1 MDKSKSKDNLR
12 AAGKKRLE
20 EFRQKKQQKSSATK
34 TTGTALKALA
44 EEEKL
49 LSSTSS
55 SPRTPN
61 HGDLSFKSDEFD
73 SKSDS
78 VPSTPEEK
86 QATAEPCRDSLNNE
100 NHHVSAGRNVDSP
113 SIPQEKNNARTT
125 IDTKDVPKTSTL
137 PPLVDQQT
145 VTEEAS
151 TAGKFESALELTIP
165 SEITSTAANSNHC
178 GRENAITESKVD
190 FRSSHPTLSQHTPN
204 QGTDDSEPHILSVQ
218 AETSGIEK
226 EQGLVQPSW
235 NAEQKFQETTD
246 IKSLIAEIESLQ
258 LQLRITQQEK
268 EQLSVDLS
276 SSHGE
281 LQNRNE
287 QSAAEL
293 SAAQDAMHQAKHRE
307 SLLLADLE
315 AAKLEMAQ
323 AKGEHVP
330 ELERLQRQLI
340 EKEDLTVELTK
351 ELASSREL
359 LAVLEEEKYNL
370 FSKVGQF
377 RAELQTLGQE
387 KLHLASELETSNRSL
402 QHVELEKEQLLS
414 ERASS
419 IQHIQDLL
427 DKNAQITTE
436 LRESVEKFQTFELTR
451 EHELEAFRVQ
461 ITSIQAE
468 NARLAQ
474 QLDVESTCLNEMRVE
489 KAQLLADLIVEH
501 KELDRFGEGKLELDR
516 EIEALKTLVEEL
528 RCEKSSMSSSCESEI
543 IVVRMELNRVEAAYS
558 EQANHLTE
566 TRKELDR
573 VSEEHVR
580 SISKL
585 ELALDECSKMVD
597 CITEEKIKVTEE
609 LNNVK
614 SQQLHITEEK
624 ELAIANLGNELQE
637 SKERFRVT
645 EEQNTSLA
653 KLLEE
658 ARIEMQRVVEE
669 NARSISELESEL
681 DKQRLLLIKDVEEK
695 GRLRGELQE
704 VQEQMMSVQISVR
717 DRQSEIDKHDEEL
730 KQLGENRT
738 KLSSD
743 LLMSRDAL
751 TRLEEE
757 KSRADLEILGL
768 KDQIAEMD
776 GNYVECVQTLEDTK
790 VELRRVRDHGL
801 QLSRDLEVELERER
815 GMRIVLSEDRD
826 RLTIK
831 LQGVEEQ
838 LKVLLQEMEISR
850 KHHETEVLKHEDHL
864 RAMEE
869 NHTNLSS
876 ELLAS
881 RDELSKL
888 LGEKVQ
894 AELQLEIC
902 KQQLT
907 KLEGAIT
914 GTLEKHRGEV
924 ATYEGC
930 IKELEESRTM
940 LEDQLLMSQE
950 KLAKLQDEKNQV
962 QLELVAHMEQ
972 LKKMEALNQDVGKEL
987 AEAKQRV
994 DIHVQERAALLA
1006 EHVSQIGSLQEQ
1018 LNLLESKGASSATE
1032 ILQVMSD
1039 LEALKKEKEAAY
1051 SQVEV
1056 WREGCMRLEEE
1067 KSKIADDLLH
1077 SKDQLQLVIRDEELR
1092 QAKLSTELETY
1103 KENAERLTGEKASLL
1118 EELEATREHLRG
1130 VNNEKVNEIELLLKQ
1145 VEELSQS
1152 KEHAVNELSAAF
1164 QRAEKVER
1172 TRTQLVAKL
1181 EAVQQHLED
1190 LSKDKDSLITD
1201 LDVSRQ
1207 QYEELDKEKAMMLSS
1222 FEVSV
1227 NNWKT
1232 EKSELHEALEA
1243 SKELQNLFAAEKDG
1257 IASDLAAAR
1266 ERMED
1271 MKEFQAQA
1279 AAEIGTLKQSIQ
1291 SGDDER
1297 AQLVAQLSARDQ
1309 QVQRL
1314 VEENS
1319 QLTSEL
1325 QRHSERIVDLTEEI
1339 ARLTEE
1345 MNSYKRK
1352 VGESEAELSQLRV
1365 ESKFPQAQSELS
1377 TEEKTKDGEGDIAS
1391 REVLKLAK
1399 EEQDCQPTREST
1411 TTRSCDL
1418 HGTVH
1423 SVEDLEGLKHQ
1434 IETKE
1439 GELADLKTQYI
1450 LLQTQ
1455 LESSDGERHNLAQEL
1470 VTLRQQLQQLSESK
1484 SHVADELA
1492 LGVEAS
1498 RQRMLEY
1505 EEAKFESSSD
1515 MKRSKQDLQA
1525 LDAEDAENQA
1535 MASSIDGHQ
1544 GTQEKPRSTSNVV
1557 LESSA
1562 ELAGASLKRSP
1573 MSKSDDSIVGVG
1585 SGVSKLIGEFER
1597 KAHAGQEQAEQL
1609 RKAVHENLR
1618 LTASVERLESER
1630 HMLVDAPAQIAD
1642 LQRQLEELA
1651 KQIVE
1656 LQAEKDEAV
1665 GALLA
1670 AEAELRQSKE
1680 IVKEESLLVA
1690 DRLEALEESVI
1701 SLNTER
1707 DVLAGT
1713 LVDMEKSLIHGS
1725 KQTSQEESPCLESL
1739 VSNSSSQS
1747 LERSELLVPKDVSFL
1762 VKKLEKAVFEAFPD
1776 ASKELAS
1783 LRDGKAAVDYCDILC
1798 DKLLTGDT
1806 GVCHQLQKAHLQLTE
1821 IRQRL
1826 TQSEEKLIL
1835 VQQERDSVV
1844 QAHAQ
1849 FHERLEQVV
1858 EEKEQVKQ
1866 VQADLCCDVE
1876 ELVSKMKEATQGYA
1890 DQLAHQT
1897 ADKDAVQA
1905 EVSVLQARIVEL
1917 EASLAL
1923 ETTSRSVVNKD
1934 LGGIVTKHW
1943 GEGADADYEIQ
1954 SLQQSHQ
1961 AREIEVNTLNR
1972 KVEEAAGTIAQQSD
1986 EIKQLLLQTERLS
1999 EEMEKINTERAS
2011 FELSLAQAEQKLSS
2025 TREKLSLSVTKG
2037 KGVVQQRDALKQVVA
2052 EKTKLLESMKAVHE
2066 QEMQAKDVALQDM
2079 ERKLSELQALK
2090 EDYIQLETR
2099 CSFLQEVAG
2108 RAEKVLQN
2116 SENLVEGLSA
2126 LLESSM
2132 SSNDWH
2138 SWELVEKIVWIT
2150 SGTSKVV
2157 QAMESMKGEM
2167 TSLTRTSDTL
2177 ASTADEAQS
2186 RAEILARELSSMKLE
2201 KEELVSHFEQV
2212 RSNFQL
2218 ELQQKTDEKAHLTS
2232 LIRQF
2237 DSEVVT
2243 LRQTNESLNRRLEE
2257 QATHVASCEGE
2268 ITTLQ
2273 KRLAEREEEW
2283 HQEVVNHEQL
2293 QASVFS
2299 IARNLVDIHESLP
2312 PFEGDISSAQLSLS
2326 WCKEFMHVLV
2336 ARYNDIVEKLDEI
2349 VRQESKS
2356 ALNKALSGAVSKKHV
2371 DQLSLKTVSTD
2382 LIKEVEEIF
2391 SLVEKQAGEAT
2402 TLLQRIEKQADE
2414 LAVAESEKLRLQRE
2428 LSTAEQRSLT
2438 IREKLTSAVTK
2449 GKSLVQQR
2457 DALKQA
2463 LAEKTDELASAI
2475 ISHQKELEFKD
2486 AVLHET
2492 SQKLA
2497 AAMDQVDSLEK
2508 QLAVMKTSVSV
2519 EKQPSFVE
2527 KVSELERLLAETQ
2540 LKVDLAEAEAESS
2553 RKVVDVTSTE
2563 LEKCQST
2570 VDALA
2575 IQVKSVT
2582 QEKDDLLQQLERSKT
2597 KHMNDIEEYANQ
2609 RTQLESSI
2617 GDLENII
2624 ARQKEDMESLMRKF
2638 EELNDLY
2645 NSLSAQSM
2653 EDATETTNLQDEI
2666 NSLHN
2671 HIAELELSMEMEAA
2685 ARQKLEADSD
2695 AVVACIQEVTQEGW
2709 GDKTVS
2715 LSESN
2720 SASSEATSLLE
2731 EMSNLL
2737 IAKYKAVV
2745 QEVEELSEQ
2754 VSLLS
2759 NLEETS
2765 KAKTFSEQESLSQMQ
2780 QMLESKDLELS
2791 ELSKRMEEAASDMA
2805 QQEDVV
2811 QGLMQQVNKLRGELA
2826 KANGERDALK
2836 NELVLAEQRTANTR
2850 EKLSLAVKKGKNV
2863 VQQRDSLK
2871 QSFSEQEL
2879 LLAKCKEELASKES
2893 IVSRIKDELMTSNRK
2908 VEDLEANV
2916 ESLMRRTSVLE
2927 RDMLDKKNLLQ
2938 ALETGLSK
2946 YSSGNEWRSKKLTQK
2961 VDWLVSAIADAE
2973 SRALLS
2979 SQEAEAARKESS
2991 QLRSHLRDTQYEA
3004 ECEKE
3009 SLSILTMKLEKTE
3022 NELQWSQHRTAELE
3036 AQLPALASAHQQS
3049 EMLMEKIRSLEALLD
3064 KKQEKV
3070 RNLES
3075 ILEQKQADMRK
3086 AEEAVYAWAGRSEE
3100 TEAYIHRSQMRI
3112 SELEAQLRT
3121 LSGVQQ
3127 QAEELSKQVQGLEEV
3142 VQQKQ
3147 SALKALEASRTKAVN
3162 KLTTT
3167 VNKFRELCKQSEGL
3181 VAELERVQGSVE
3193 SKDAEITQLKEEV
3206 GRFCAEARKLQER
3219 VDSSNDLLVQLE
3231 QRLQSVFPSGL
3242 EIELSPSGINKANS
3256 VDQGPSIEVED
3267 VFFANVK
3274 LIRRRLE
3281 AFVAHSQSWQSELAK
3296 KDAQLQGL
3304 RKELEEA
3311 NGDRISLK
3319 TSLQREQTQFE
3330 LYKAEFASKFSPAA
3344 ERENLKVEEI
3354 EEVQVGKRSIP
3365 STSAAPQIRG
3375 TRKPASFDVA
3385 IDMDVGSS
3393 RLLEVSDEKGHGFK
3407 SLATARFMP
3416 RGTRFVADRIDRIC
3430 AAGGRVLMRQ
3440 PGARLGLTLYWLAI
3454 HIWMALLIA
3463 TAHV

>member
-20 EFRQKKQQKSSATK
+20 EFRQKKQQKSGATK

-49 LSSTSS
+49 LSSASS

-61 HGDLSFKSDEFD
+61 HGDLQFKSEEFD
-73 SKSDS
+73 NSRNDS
-78 VPSTPEEK
+78 MPSTPEVP

-100 NHHVSAGRNVDSP
+100 NHHVSACRNVDSP
-113 SIPQEKNNARTT
+113 NIPQENNDSWTT
-125 IDTKDVPKTSTL
+125 PDTHDVSKTSIL
-137 PPLVDQQT
+137 SALVDQQT
-145 VTEEAS
+145 FMEDS
-151 TAGKFESALELTIP
+151 SNAGKSESALESTIP
-165 SEITSTAANSNHC
+165 VEINSTGVNTNHWR
-178 GRENAITESKVD
+178 GENAITESKVY
-190 FRSSHPTLSQHTPN
+190 FESSNPSLSQHTSN
-204 QGTDDSEPHILSVQ
+204 QGTDDTEPQFLSAR
-218 AETSGIEK
+218 AEPPGIEK

-235 NAEQKFQETTD
+235 NAEQKSEETTD

-268 EQLSVDLS
+268 EQLSVDLT

-287 QSAAEL
+287 QSATEL
-293 SAAQDAMHQAKHRE
+293 SAAQEAVHQAKHRE

-315 AAKLEMAQ
+315 AAKLEMFQ
-323 AKGEHVP
+323 ANGELVP
-330 ELERLQRQLI
+330 ELERLQRQLR
-340 EKEDLTVELTK
+340 EKENLTVELTNELTSSK
-351 ELASSREL
+351 ELLVA
-359 LAVLEEEKYNL
+359 LEEEKSNL
-370 FSKVGQF
+370 IYEVGQF

-387 KLHLASELETSNRSL
+387 KLHLASELETSHRCL
-402 QHVELEKEQLLS
+402 QSVELEKEQLLS

-419 IQHIQDLL
+419 RQHIQDLV
-427 DKNAQITTE
+427 DKNAQLTTE
-436 LRESVEKFQTFELTR
+436 LRESVEKLQTFDLTR
-451 EHELEAFRVQ
+451 EHELEACRVQ

-468 NARLAQ
+468 NARLAE
-474 QLDVESTCLNEMRVE
+474 QLDVERTCLNEMRVE
-489 KAQLLADLIVEH
+489 KAQLLTDLIVER
-501 KELDRFGEGKLELDR
+501 KELDRLGEGKLELDR

-543 IVVRMELNRVEAAYS
+543 IVVRMELKRVEAAYT

-566 TRKELDR
+566 SRKELQR
-573 VSEEHVR
+573 VSEEYVR

-585 ELALDECSKMVD
+585 EIALDECSKMVD

-614 SQQLHITEEK
+614 SQKLLITEEK

-645 EEQNTSLA
+645 EEQNTSLV

-669 NARSISELESEL
+669 NARSISELDSEL
-681 DKQRLLLIKDVEEK
+681 DKQRLLLIEDVEEK
-695 GRLRGELQE
+695 GRLRAELQE
-704 VQEQMMSVQISVR
+704 LQEHLVSMQMSVR
-717 DRQSEIDKHDEEL
+717 DRQAEIDKHDEEL
-730 KQLGENRT
+730 KQLGETRT

-751 TRLEEE
+751 TRLQDE
-757 KSRADLEILGL
+757 KSRADLEIVGL
-768 KDQIAEMD
+768 KDQIAEVD
-776 GNYVECVQTLEDTK
+776 GKYVECVQTLEDTE
-790 VELRRVRDHGL
+790 VELRRVREYGFQH
-801 QLSRDLEVELERER
+801 SRDVEVELERER
-815 GMRIVLSEDRD
+815 GMRSVLSEDKD

-831 LQGVEEQ
+831 LQGVQEQ
-838 LKVLLQEMEISR
+838 LEVLQQEMEISM
-850 KHHETEVLKHEDHL
+850 KNHETEMLKHEEHL
-864 RAMEE
+864 RRMGE
-869 NHTNLSS
+869 NRTKLSS

-888 LGEKVQ
+888 HGEKVQ

-902 KQQLT
+902 KEQLT
-907 KLEGAIT
+907 KLEGAMT

-924 ATYEGC
+924 ATHEGC

-940 LEDQLLMSQE
+940 LENQLLMSQE
-950 KLAKLQDEKNQV
+950 KLAKLQDEKDQV
-962 QLELVAHMEQ
+962 QLELVAQMEQ
-972 LKKMEALNQDVGKEL
+972 LKKMEALNQDIGEEL
-987 AEAKQRV
+987 AEAKQRG
-994 DIHVQERAALLA
+994 DIHVQERAVLSA
-1006 EHVSQIGSLQEQ
+1006 EHVSQMGSLQEQ
-1018 LNLLESKGASSATE
+1018 LNHLESMSAVSTSD
-1032 ILQVMSD
+1032 IVQLLSD

-1056 WREGCMRLEEE
+1056 WREDCMRLEEE
-1067 KSKIADDLLH
+1067 KSKIADDLLQ
-1077 SKDQLQLVIRDEELR
+1077 SKDQLQLITRDEEFR

-1103 KENAERLTGEKASLL
+1103 KEDAERLTEDKASLL
-1118 EELEATREHLRG
+1118 KELEVMREHLRG
-1130 VNNEKVNEIELLLKQ
+1130 VNDQKVNEIELLLKQ

-1152 KEHAVNELSAAF
+1152 KEYAVNELSAAF

-1172 TRTQLVAKL
+1172 TRLELVAKV
-1181 EAVQQHLED
+1181 EAVEQQLED
-1190 LSKDKDSLITD
+1190 LSKDKDSLVTD

-1207 QYEELDKEKAMMLSS
+1207 QYEELEKEKAMMLSG

-1232 EKSELHEALEA
+1232 EKSELQEALEA

-1257 IASDLAAAR
+1257 IASDLAASR

-1271 MKEFQAQA
+1271 MKEGQAQA

-1291 SGDDER
+1291 SGDEER
-1297 AQLVAQLSARDQ
+1297 AQLAAQLSARDQ
-1309 QVQRL
+1309 QVQTL

-1325 QRHSERIVDLTEEI
+1325 QRHSERIVVLTEEI

-1345 MNSYKRK
+1345 MNLYKHK
-1352 VGESEAELSQLRV
+1352 VGESEVELSQLRV
-1365 ESKFPQAQSELS
+1365 ECNFPQAQLELLI
-1377 TEEKTKDGEGDIAS
+1377 EEKAKHAEGVIAS

-1399 EEQDCQPTREST
+1399 EEQDCQPTGEST
-1411 TTRSCDL
+1411 MVRSFDL

-1423 SVEDLEGLKHQ
+1423 SVEDLEGLKRQ

-1439 GELADLKTQYI
+1439 GELAHLKTQYI

-1505 EEAKFESSSD
+1505 EEAKSESSSD
-1515 MKRSKQDLQA
+1515 MKKSKQDLQA
-1525 LDAEDAENQA
+1525 LVAEDAENRV
-1535 MASSIDGHQ
+1535 
-1544 GTQEKPRSTSNVV
+1544 TQ
-1557 LESSA
+1557 
-1562 ELAGASLKRSP
+1562 
-1573 MSKSDDSIVGVG
+1573 DG

-1630 HMLVDAPAQIAD
+1630 HMLVEAPAQIAD

-1665 GALLA
+1665 GSLLA

-1680 IVKEESLLVA
+1680 IVKEEKFLIA

-1713 LVDMEKSLIHGS
+1713 LVEMEKSLIHVS
-1725 KQTSQEESPCLESL
+1725 KQTSQESPSLESL
-1739 VSNSSSQS
+1739 INDPSSHS
-1747 LERSELLVPKDVSFL
+1747 LERSASLVPKDVSFL
-1762 VKKLEKAVFEAFPD
+1762 IKKLENAVFEAFPD
-1776 ASKELAS
+1776 AAKDLAS

-1849 FHERLEQVV
+1849 IHQRLEQVV

-1866 VQADLCCDVE
+1866 VQADLSCEVE

-1905 EVSVLQARIVEL
+1905 KVSVLQARIAEL
-1917 EASLAL
+1917 EASLAI

-1934 LGGIVTKHW
+1934 LGTIISKHW
-1943 GEGADADYEIQ
+1943 GEGADVDHEIQ
-1954 SLQQSHQ
+1954 CLQQRHQ
-1961 AREIEVNTLNR
+1961 AREIEVSTLNR

-2011 FELSLAQAEQKLSS
+2011 FESSLAQAEQKLSS
-2025 TREKLSLSVTKG
+2025 TREKLSLAVTKG
-2037 KGVVQQRDALKQVVA
+2037 KGVVQQRDALKQTLA
-2052 EKTKLLESMKAVHE
+2052 EKTKFLESMKAAHE
-2066 QEMQAKDVALQDM
+2066 QEIQTKDAALQDM

-2099 CSFLQEVAG
+2099 CSFLQEVVG
-2108 RAEKVLQN
+2108 RAEKVLEE
-2116 SENLVEGLSA
+2116 SENLVEGLSE
-2126 LLESSM
+2126 LLESSV

-2150 SGTSKVV
+2150 SGTSKVL

-2167 TSLTRTSDTL
+2167 TGLTRTSDTL

-2186 RAEILARELSSMKLE
+2186 RAKMLARELSSMKLE
-2201 KEELVSHFEQV
+2201 KEELVSHFEEV

-2237 DSEVVT
+2237 DSDVVT

-2257 QATHVASCEGE
+2257 QATHVASFEGE

-2273 KRLAEREEEW
+2273 KKLAEREEEW
-2283 HQEVVNHEQL
+2283 HQEVVSHQNL
-2293 QASVFS
+2293 QANVHS

-2312 PFEGDISSAQLSLS
+2312 PFEGDINSAQLSLA
-2326 WCKEFMHVLV
+2326 WCKDFMHMLV
-2336 ARYNDIVEKLDEI
+2336 GRYNYIVEKLDEI
-2349 VRQESKS
+2349 VRQESTS
-2356 ALNKALSGAVSKKHV
+2356 ALERALSGAVSKKHV

-2414 LAVAESEKLRLQRE
+2414 LAVAESEKLRLQQE
-2428 LSTAEQRSLT
+2428 LLSAEQRSSS
-2438 IREKLTSAVTK
+2438 IREKLSSAVTK

-2463 LAEKTDELASAI
+2463 LAEKTDGLASAI
-2475 ISHQKELEFKD
+2475 ISHQKELEVKD

-2508 QLAVMKTSVSV
+2508 QLAVPKTPVSMD
-2519 EKQPSFVE
+2519 KQPSFVE
-2527 KVSELERLLAETQ
+2527 KVSELERVLAETQ

-2553 RKVVDVTSTE
+2553 RKVVDVASTE
-2563 LEKCQST
+2563 LEKCQRT

-2575 IQVKSVT
+2575 AQIKSVT
-2582 QEKDDLLQQLERSKT
+2582 QEKDDLVEQLERSKT
-2597 KHMNDIEEYANQ
+2597 KHKDNVEEYTNE

-2617 GDLENII
+2617 GELENVI

-2715 LSESN
+2715 LSENN
-2720 SASSEATSLLE
+2720 SASSESTSLLE

-2765 KAKTFSEQESLSQMQ
+2765 KAKTFSEQESLSRMQ

-2836 NELVLAEQRTANTR
+2836 NELVLAEQRTASTR

-2863 VQQRDSLK
+2863 VQQRDALK
-2871 QSFSEQEL
+2871 QSFAEQEL
-2879 LLAKCKEELASKES
+2879 LLAKCREELDSKES
-2893 IVSRIKDELMTSNRK
+2893 VVSRIKDELMTSNRQ

-2916 ESLMRRTSVLE
+2916 GSLIRHTSVLE
-2927 RDMLDKKNLLQ
+2927 RDLLDKKSLLE
-2938 ALETGLSK
+2938 ALETGLGK
-2946 YSSGNEWRSKKLTQK
+2946 YSSANEWRSKKLTQK

-2991 QLRSHLRDTQYEA
+2991 QLCSQLRDTQYQA
-3004 ECEKE
+3004 ECDKE
-3009 SLSILTMKLEKTE
+3009 SLSILTTKLEKTE
-3022 NELQWSQHRTAELE
+3022 NELQWSQLRTAELE
-3036 AQLPALASAHQQS
+3036 AQLPDLALAHQQS
-3049 EMLMEKIRSLEALLD
+3049 EILMERIRSLEDLLER
-3064 KKQEKV
+3064 KQEKV

-3075 ILEQKQADMRK
+3075 IVEQKQADVRK

-3100 TEAYIHRSQMRI
+3100 TEAYIHGSQMRI
-3112 SELEAQLRT
+3112 SELESQLRT

-3127 QAEELSKQVQGLEEV
+3127 QAEQLSNQVKGLEEV

-3167 VNKFRELCKQSEGL
+3167 VNKFRELCQQSEGL

-3193 SKDAEITQLKEEV
+3193 SKDTEINELKEEV
-3206 GRFCAEARKLQER
+3206 GRFCAEAHNLQQR
-3219 VDSSNDLLVQLE
+3219 LDSSNALLVQLE
-3231 QRLQSVFPSGL
+3231 QRLQSAFPSGV
-3242 EIELSPSGINKANS
+3242 EIELSPSVINKATPI
-3256 VDQGPSIEVED
+3256 DQGAPIEVED
-3267 VFFANVK
+3267 VFVANVK

-3281 AFVAHSQSWQSELAK
+3281 AFVAHSHSWQSELAK

-3319 TSLQREQTQFE
+3319 TSLQREQAQFE
-3330 LYKAEFASKFSPAA
+3330 RYKAEYASKYSPAA
-3344 ERENLKVEEI
+3344 ERESLKVEEI

-3385 IDMDVGSS
+3385 IDMDVESS

-3430 AAGGRVLMRQ
+3430 VAGGRVLMRQ